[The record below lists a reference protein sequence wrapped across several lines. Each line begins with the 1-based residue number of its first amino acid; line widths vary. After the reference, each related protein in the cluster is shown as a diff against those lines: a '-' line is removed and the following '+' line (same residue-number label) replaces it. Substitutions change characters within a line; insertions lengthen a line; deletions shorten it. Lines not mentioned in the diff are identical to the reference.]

1 MTPRRRFIVALAAFT
16 LVWFAYGLR
25 RFGLGVDFTD
35 EGAYASWPLRVFF
48 GERLFAGDPLL
59 LLRPLL
65 NHLSVLYRL
74 RPEITLYELRL
85 LGWTLHLGAFASLA
99 TCLFRLSGAPLR
111 SLLIA
116 SIPLFACHLFGLAVP
131 SYNSLSSDF
140 FLIALS
146 LRSVSLLEDTGW
158 KRTLAIASG
167 IALFLATLAHPAL
180 GAVAALLLLLEIWPG
195 KLLGNLFRRQVS
207 VSNLGLAAFVACW
220 LGYVTALAASG
231 AGALW
236 LDRIGLDRSLAVS
249 PLAAHPVRF
258 VFDLLAAPFTFSL
271 PATVF
276 SLASLVTIGVAGA
289 LKRAR
294 RQDLAAGSSLVLV
307 LLSLVSLIHTFSDD
321 AQFLPLCF
329 TQVTL
334 LFAGALG
341 LGIWS
346 PVTPAFFPL
355 RSLFSASVAAAL
367 LYASATYYFSPLR
380 SWTSGILAL
389 PFPFAVGL
397 MLLTRSPP
405 GRPRQLYAT
414 ILAVVLAFTVA
425 CVAREHDR
433 FIYRDRPAVDLTAT
447 FHTPK
452 LRHLHSTP
460 ERAAAVDALYDYLHP
475 RLARGESLVA
485 FDDCPLLYFI
495 LEAKPAYGL
504 TWAVRYT
511 QSPANLA
518 LHDRELRAAPLPRYA
533 VRTLVDL
540 SNPVWSIAPR
550 TRYGAYP
557 LNDTVTTRYEL
568 EQTIFPFEVWRLKSD
583 PVTNLS
589 SPGKKASP

>member
-16 LVWFAYGLR
+16 AVWFAYGLR

-35 EGAYASWPLRVFF
+35 EGAYASWPLRTFF

-65 NHLSVLYRL
+65 NHLSVIYWL

-85 LGWTLHLGAFASLA
+85 LGWTIHLGAFAALA
-99 TCLFRLSGAPLR
+99 TCLFRLSGAPFR

-140 FLIALS
+140 LLIALS
-146 LRSVSLLEDTGW
+146 LRSLSLLDDAKW
-158 KRTLAIASG
+158 KRSLALASG
-167 IALFLATLAHPAL
+167 LALFIATLAHPAL
-180 GAVAALLLLLEIWPG
+180 GVVAALLLLLEIWPG
-195 KLLGNLFRRQVS
+195 KLLGNLFRRQLS
-207 VSNLGLAAFVACW
+207 VSNLGLVTFVACW
-220 LGYVTALAASG
+220 LAYVAALAASG

-236 LDRIGLDRSLAVS
+236 LARIGLDRSLAVS

-271 PATVF
+271 PATLF
-276 SLASLVTIGVAGA
+276 SLAALIALGVAVI
-289 LKRAR
+289 LHRSR
-294 RQDLAAGSSLVLV
+294 RTDLATNSSLVFA
-307 LLSLVSLIHTFSDD
+307 LLLLISLIHTFSYD
-321 AQFLPLCF
+321 ALFLPLCF

-334 LFAGALG
+334 FLVVALSLKIWPHLTPLFL
-341 LGIWS
+341 
-346 PVTPAFFPL
+346 PF
-355 RSLFSASVAAAL
+355 RSLFAISVAAAL
-367 LYASATYYFSPLR
+367 LYASATYYFNPLR
-380 SWTSGILAL
+380 SWSSGILAL

-397 MLLTRSPP
+397 ALLTRPSAN
-405 GRPRQLYAT
+405 RSAQLFN
-414 ILAVVLAFTVA
+414 ILLPILLVLAVA

-433 FIYRDRPAVDLTAT
+433 FIYRDRPSADLTAT
-447 FHTPK
+447 FRTPR

-460 ERAAAVDALYDYLHP
+460 ERTAAVDALYDYLHP

-495 LEAKPAYGL
+495 FEAKPAYGL

-518 LHDRELRAAPLPRYA
+518 LHDREFRAAPLPRYA
-533 VRTLVDL
+533 IRTLVDL

-550 TRYGAYP
+550 TQYGVYP
-557 LNDTVTTRYEL
+557 LNETVTSRYEL
-568 EQTIFPFEVWRLKSD
+568 EHTIFPFEVWRLKSD
-583 PVTNLS
+583 PVTNPLP
-589 SPGKKASP
+589 PGKKASP